1 MYKKIFV
8 EGAKHITKQEN
19 THIIHLWTDEGYEK
33 TPIWNNYSYTE
44 CLPRLAEYKGLN
56 GEPLRRT
63 HEWDRNTPNIHF
75 GDISAHQKYLLE
87 RYGNDDTPSKTCKEV
102 FFDIE
107 CEMGGALTEEY
118 ISNAPKPITSIAWY
132 DKQADWWS
140 IVILD
145 KKGQLKHTKTKN
157 KEIIP
162 LKHEADLLDTF
173 LSKLEEIQ
181 PDMLIGYNSDYFDIP
196 YLYYRTSKVL
206 GEDEAKRFS
215 PIGIV
220 KYKKNN
226 SRYYIKDTYVQIA
239 GVESMDYMRLHKKY
253 GWEDEPSWKLDAIG
267 EKYVGINKIEY
278 EGTLDDLF
286 ETDIQ
291 KFIQYNF
298 VDVEILVELDKK
310 LQYLAL
316 TRNLAHKGKINYSE
330 VYASSKIHDGALS
343 AYLLSQK
350 IIPPNRP
357 SGVAVSNYAGGYLFC
372 PKAGL
377 YKYMFDEDL
386 TSLYPSI
393 IMSLNI
399 GRESILGRIVDKT
412 LPENL
417 MEYGP
422 YKGDYSRNNYLG
434 LNDLKLR
441 DPNELLEFQYLTP
454 DSIMSRPVKD
464 NFGKVLL
471 DENMRPMWETKITK
485 KKNVAV
491 KDLINLIEK
500 KDLSIAANG
509 TLFRKDKESLM
520 STILKKWFEERKTY
534 KDLMKKSYTD
544 GDEEKGAYYYLMQ
557 YTMKILL
564 NSLYGATALP
574 SFRYGLP
581 LSLLSEAITLT
592 GWRIIQE
599 SALVANRHMNKV
611 LRNETKL
618 EL

>member
-1 MYKKIFV
+1 MYKKIFL
-8 EGAKHITKQEN
+8 EGAKTLSKKEN
-19 THIIHLWTDEGYEK
+19 THTVHLWTDQGYEK
-33 TPIWNNYSYTE
+33 IPIWENYAYVE
-44 CLPRLAEYKGLN
+44 CLPKLAKYKGLN

-63 HEWDRNTPNIHF
+63 LDYNGSTPNVHF
-75 GDISAHQKYLLE
+75 GDISSHQKFLLE
-87 RYGNDDTPSKTCKEV
+87 HYGTNDEPSKTCREV

-132 DKQADWWS
+132 DKQTDWWA

-145 KKGQLKHTKTKN
+145 KKEQLKHTKTGN

-162 LKHEADLLDTF
+162 FKYEEDLLDCF
-173 LSKLEEIQ
+173 ISKIEEIQ
-181 PDMLIGYNSDYFDIP
+181 PDMLVGYNSDYFDIP
-196 YLYYRTSKVL
+196 YLYYRISKLL
-206 GEDEAKRFS
+206 GSNEANRLS
-215 PIGIV
+215 PIKRV
-220 KYKKNN
+220 SYKKNN
-226 SRYYIKDTYVQIA
+226 SRYYVKDTYVQIA
-239 GVESMDYMRLHKKY
+239 GIESMDYMRLHKKY
-253 GWEDEPSWKLDAIG
+253 SWEDEPSWKLDAIG

-278 EGTLDDLF
+278 DGSLDRLF
-286 ETDIQ
+286 EEDIH

-343 AYLLSQK
+343 AYLLSKK

-357 SGVAVSNYAGGYLFC
+357 SGVAISNYAGGYLFC

-399 GRESILGRIVDKT
+399 GRESVVGRIVDKT
-412 LPENL
+412 LPKNL
-417 MEYGP
+417 LEYGP
-422 YKGDYSRNNYLG
+422 YKSDPSRNNYLG
-434 LNDLKLR
+434 LNDLKNR
-441 DPNELLEFQYLTP
+441 DSNEILELQYLNDESIHSYVQK
-454 DSIMSRPVKD
+454 DSNGNPLRGEKGEYLWDTI
-464 NFGKVLL
+464 
-471 DENMRPMWETKITK
+471 IQK
-485 KKNVAV
+485 KKNVTV

-500 KDLSIAANG
+500 KDLAVAANG
-509 TLFRKDKESLM
+509 TLFRKDKKSLM
-520 STILKKWFEERKTY
+520 SIILKKWFEERKKY
-534 KDLMKKSYTD
+534 KEKMKTAYKS
-544 GDEEKGAYYYLMQ
+544 GDNEKGSYYYLMQ

-574 SFRYGLP
+574 SFRYGMP
-581 LSLLSEAITLT
+581 LSILSEAITLS

-611 LRNETKL
+611 LRNEIKIKL
-618 EL
+618 